1 MSSSADKAMKQRWT
15 VAAATFAWIAA
26 IVGPALT
33 FDVSLTAAGDTGR
46 MFTAFFQIV
55 ATCVFL
61 LAVPRARKI
70 STRTVW
76 MLLAVAI
83 VAFIGYALLREAWTC
98 GYFDYGRL
106 IVGTSL
112 LNAARTFLV
121 QRGMADSGCVEI
133 LSAYGGD
140 SVRIW
145 DRTELTIK
153 FLALFALYCCSWLVL
168 AFSIIGATSRRWSRA

>member
-83 VAFIGYALLREAWTC
+83 
-98 GYFDYGRL
+98 
-106 IVGTSL
+106 
-112 LNAARTFLV
+112 
-121 QRGMADSGCVEI
+121 
-133 LSAYGGD
+133 
-140 SVRIW
+140 
-145 DRTELTIK
+145 
-153 FLALFALYCCSWLVL
+153 LALFALYCCSWLVL